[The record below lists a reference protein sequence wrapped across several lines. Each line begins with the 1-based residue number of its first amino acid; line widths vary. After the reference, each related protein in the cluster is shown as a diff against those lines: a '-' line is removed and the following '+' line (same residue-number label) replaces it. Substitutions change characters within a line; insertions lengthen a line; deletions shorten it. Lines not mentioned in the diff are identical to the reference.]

1 MMNMNEKRKTFL
13 NKDRMT
19 ARALCGADI
28 IVVDGSSS
36 GRHVVE
42 VVV

>member
-28 IVVDGSSS
+28 AIVDGSSS
-36 GRHVVE
+36 GGHVME
-42 VVV
+42 VLV